1 MHEKL
6 FKLYGVDVGDVDE
19 IPVGSNL
26 EGNKFFCIIIW
37 TIYMCSVVETRTA
50 EMICEL

>member
-1 MHEKL
+1 MQEKL

-26 EGNKFFCIIIW
+26 EGNKFFLHNNMDDLYVLSCRD
-37 TIYMCSVVETRTA
+37 TNSGNDM
-50 EMICEL
+50 